1 MKKKIKSKKNMKI
14 GLVHGVFDAIHIGH
28 LWYFKRAKKLVDKLI
43 VSVTTDKY
51 VNKGPGKPIFDTAK
65 RVELLKSIDVIDE
78 VIISDNKTA
87 IEIIKKIKPDFYIKG
102 SDYKNLASD
111 LSNQIRIE
119 KKAVE
124 SIGGKLI
131 FTSSPLFSSSSIIN
145 KNFDFLKENAKKF
158 LTLYERNKQQLDKKF
173 KSFIKIKSSKKII
186 LIGDPLLD
194 IIKFVL
200 PSGKSNKNNI
210 IATRFIKEEINLGG
224 TLLVLNFIAQFYKSV
239 EFLFVGNNQEFNF
252 LKNKINKNVKIKFIL
267 SDNKII
273 RKNRYIDNYN
283 NNKFF
288 QVNENEDVR
297 FSKKIQAQ
305 IFNYVKEKFNKV
317 DKILF
322 YDFGYNYSYP
332 ELGSLLKKFSNKLI
346 LNCQTN
352 SYNFGFNLASKYE
365 QSEILGIDENELRLL
380 VQDKDSALEKII
392 KDNKKLF
399 KKIKTLIVTQGKIG
413 CYILNNNKIS
423 FIPTMLKPNID
434 TTGSGDIFLSMFSIL
449 SLSNKFN
456 VDEISIISHVAA
468 GLHANELG
476 NRFNLNKEYISKVLS
491 SVLK

>member
-1 MKKKIKSKKNMKI
+1 MKKKIKSKKSIKI

-28 LWYFKRAKKLVDKLI
+28 LWYFKNAKKLVDKLI

-65 RVELLKSIDVIDE
+65 RVELLRSIDVIDE
-78 VIISDNKTA
+78 VIVSDSKTA

-111 LSNQIRIE
+111 LSNQIRVE
-119 KKAVE
+119 KRAVE
-124 SIGGKLI
+124 SIGGKLV
-131 FTSSPLFSSSSIIN
+131 FTNSPLFSSSSIIN
-145 KNFDFLKENAKKF
+145 KNFDFINDDAKKF
-158 LTLYERNKQQLDKKF
+158 LTLYKGSKYHLHKKF
-173 KSFIKIKSSKKII
+173 KDFIKTKSNKKII

-210 IATRFIKEEINLGG
+210 IATRFVNKEINLGG
-224 TLLVLNFIAQFYKSV
+224 TLLVLNFVSQFYKSV
-239 EFLFVGNNQEFNF
+239 EFLFVGDKKEFNF
-252 LKNKINKNVKIKFIL
+252 LKKKINKNVKINFIL

-273 RKNRYIDNYN
+273 RKNRYIDTYN

-288 QVNENEDVR
+288 QVNENEDTKL
-297 FSKKIQAQ
+297 SKKTQGKIISFA
-305 IFNYVKEKFNKV
+305 KEKFKKV

-322 YDFGYNYSYP
+322 FDYGYNYSYP
-332 ELGSLLKKFSNKLI
+332 EMRVLLNKFSNKLI

-352 SYNFGFNLASKYE
+352 SYNFGFNLVSKYKKS
-365 QSEILGIDENELRLL
+365 QILGIDENELRLL
-380 VQDKDSALEKII
+380 VQDKDTNLQHII
-392 KDNKKLF
+392 KNNKNLF
-399 KKIKTLIVTQGKIG
+399 KGIKTFIITQGKVG
-413 CYILNNNKIS
+413 CYILKNNKIS
-423 FIPTMLKPNID
+423 FIPTILKPSID

-449 SLSNKFN
+449 SLAEKFE
-456 VDEISIISHVAA
+456 VEEISIISHVAA

-476 NRFNLNKEYISKVLS
+476 NRFNLDKKYISNILS